1 MRWSSWSFIVRPSGR
16 PRVEQPLH
24 LEGER
29 AERGLEVLDLYRT
42 WSLECDPV
50 TGECVPSSLRFLH
63 ADGSG
68 T

>member
-1 MRWSSWSFIVRPSGR
+1 MK
-16 PRVEQPLH
+16 QPLH